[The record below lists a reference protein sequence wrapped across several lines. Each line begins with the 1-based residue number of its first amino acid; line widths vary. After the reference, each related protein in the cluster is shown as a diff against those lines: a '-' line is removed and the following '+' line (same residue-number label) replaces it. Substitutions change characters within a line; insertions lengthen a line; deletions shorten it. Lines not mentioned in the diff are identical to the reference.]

1 MSMKVH
7 SIGRTVKIIRPYSV
21 EQKSGRNGVFE
32 SRMVMWSFV
41 TDRDYRQATTNTD
54 GTVTQERHPDFF
66 ACRATGPIAD
76 LFNRYCSA
84 TKKDENGND
93 KLASRRIAIEGHLE
107 KYNATRTEQV
117 QLNNGQII
125 QVALPEEREIVVV
138 ESIEFLD
145 ANPVKNNTG
154 TTATIVQTQPIMSAQ
169 PVMNVQPVMNAQPIM
184 NAQPVAQVVTNGQVV
199 MQPVANGQTVV
210 QTVAE
215 DIPVAPVVEQGTNE
229 EQAPF

>member
-7 SIGRTVKIIRPYSV
+7 AIGRTVKIIRPYAV
-21 EQKSGRNGVFE
+21 EQKTGRNGAFE
-32 SRMVMWSFV
+32 SRMVMWTLA
-41 TDRDYRQATTNTD
+41 TDRDYRQATTNAD
-54 GTVTQERHPDFF
+54 GTVTQERHTDFF

-125 QVALPEEREIVVV
+125 QISLPEEREVVVV

-145 ANPVKNNTG
+145 ANPVKNNAG
-154 TTATIVQTQPIMSAQ
+154 TTATATIVAQ
-169 PVMNVQPVMNAQPIM
+169 PVTQTVA
-184 NAQPVAQVVTNGQVV
+184 PVAQTVA
-199 MQPVANGQTVV
+199 PVAE
-210 QTVAE
+210 A
-215 DIPVAPVVEQGTNE
+215 IPVAPVAPGAVTAEM
-229 EQAPF
+229 APF

>member
-7 SIGRTVKIIRPYSV
+7 AIGRTVKIIRPYAV
-21 EQKSGRNGVFE
+21 AQQTGRNGAFE
-32 SRMVMWSFV
+32 SRMVMWTLA
-41 TDRDYRQATTNTD
+41 TDRDYRQATTNAD
-54 GTVTQERHPDFF
+54 GTVTQERHTDFF

-107 KYNATRTEQV
+107 KYKATRTEQV

-125 QVALPEEREIVVV
+125 QISLPEEREVVVV

-145 ANPVKNNTG
+145 ANPVKNNAG
-154 TTATIVQTQPIMSAQ
+154 TTATATIVEQ
-169 PVMNVQPVMNAQPIM
+169 PVTQTVAPVAPVQPVTQTVAQP
-184 NAQPVAQVVTNGQVV
+184 
-199 MQPVANGQTVV
+199 VV
-210 QTVAE
+210 QTVAPVAE
-215 DIPVAPVVEQGTNE
+215 TIPVAPVAGNVTAEM
-229 EQAPF
+229 APF

>member
-7 SIGRTVKIIRPYSV
+7 AIGRTVKIIRPYAV
-21 EQKSGRNGVFE
+21 EQKTGRNGAFE
-32 SRMVMWSFV
+32 SRMVMWTLA
-41 TDRDYRQATTNTD
+41 TDRDYRQATTNAD
-54 GTVTQERHPDFF
+54 GTVTQERHTDFF

-125 QVALPEEREIVVV
+125 QISLPEEREVVVV

-145 ANPVKNNTG
+145 ANPVKNNAG
-154 TTATIVQTQPIMSAQ
+154 TTATATIVAQ
-169 PVMNVQPVMNAQPIM
+169 PVTQTVAPVTPV
-184 NAQPVAQVVTNGQVV
+184 QPVAQTVA
-199 MQPVANGQTVV
+199 QPVV
-210 QTVAE
+210 QAVAPVAE
-215 DIPVAPVVEQGTNE
+215 TIPVAPVAGNVTAEM
-229 EQAPF
+229 APF

>member
-7 SIGRTVKIIRPYSV
+7 AIGRTVKIIRPYAV
-21 EQKSGRNGVFE
+21 EQKNGRNGAFE
-32 SRMVMWSFV
+32 SRMVMWTLA
-41 TDRDYRQATTNTD
+41 TDRDYRQATTNAD
-54 GTVTQERHPDFF
+54 GSVTQERHTDFF

-107 KYNATRTEQV
+107 KYQATRTEQV

-125 QVALPEEREIVVV
+125 QVSLPEEREVVVV

-145 ANPVKNNTG
+145 ANPVKNNAG
-154 TTATIVQTQPIMSAQ
+154 TTATATIVQAQ
-169 PVMNVQPVMNAQPIM
+169 PVANAQPI
-184 NAQPVAQVVTNGQVV
+184 AQAVAPVTNVA
-199 MQPVANGQTVV
+199 PVAN
-210 QTVAE
+210 VAE
-215 DIPVAPVVEQGTNE
+215 AIPVAPVAGAVTAEM
-229 EQAPF
+229 APF